1 MFLLRPERAG
11 GGGRGTE
18 PLREAGV
25 VEPSAEAWDGGGCA
39 SEWVFIPRQPEFSHG
54 SNPGENFKGKPGPV

>member
-1 MFLLRPERAG
+1 MQGRINRGPIPRYYQEAKMLLLRPERAG

-25 VEPSAEAWDGGGCA
+25 VEPSAEAWAGGGCA
-39 SEWVFIPRQPEFSHG
+39 SE
-54 SNPGENFKGKPGPV
+54 